1 MPSFKITSTGLKHSK
16 AQLTKIIQLGGFLD
30 NMMSKLG
37 RKALIVPAVPL
48 AKYFLPKLASKTTF
62 FVLDNVEK
70 TKWTRSSK
78 CADFIVSFS

>member
-16 AQLTKIIQLGGFLD
+16 AQLTKINELGGFLD

-37 RKALIVPAVPL
+37 RKALIAPAVSL
-48 AKYFLPKLASKTTF
+48 TKYFLPKLASKTTF
-62 FVLDNVEK
+62 LALDNVKK

>member
-1 MPSFKITSTGLKHSK
+1 MPSFKIASAGLKHSK
-16 AQLTKIIQLGGFLD
+16 AQLTKINQLGGFLD

-37 RKALIVPAVPL
+37 REAPAVPL
-48 AKYFLPKLASKTTF
+48 SKYFLPKLASKTTF
-62 FVLDNVEK
+62 LALDNVEK

>member
-16 AQLTKIIQLGGFLD
+16 AQLTKIIQLGGFVD

-48 AKYFLPKLASKTTF
+48 AKILFA
-62 FVLDNVEK
+62 
-70 TKWTRSSK
+70 
-78 CADFIVSFS
+78 